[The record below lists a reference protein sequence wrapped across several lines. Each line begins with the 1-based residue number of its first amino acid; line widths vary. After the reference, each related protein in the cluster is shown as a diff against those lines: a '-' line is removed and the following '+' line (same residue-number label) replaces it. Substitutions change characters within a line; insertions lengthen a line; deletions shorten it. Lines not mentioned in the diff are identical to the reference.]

1 MHKAHADDF
10 AILHIELHAIAR
22 KAQLSVV
29 TFTNQGIGNSL
40 FMTKFVF
47 RLITLLKEKNSGAI
61 LETTKRFRHDT
72 TMLGLPL
79 NCIILFSDRADFSFP
94 HCVHVNIP

>member
-1 MHKAHADDF
+1 MHKAYAAGF
-10 AILHIELHAIAR
+10 AILHMKMHACAR
-22 KAQLSVV
+22 KVRFSAV

-61 LETTKRFRHDT
+61 LETTKRFRHGT
-72 TMLGLPL
+72 AMLTQLPD
-79 NCIILFSDRADFSFP
+79 CIISFFVVRIFLFRIAFT
-94 HCVHVNIP
+94 